1 MEYIKLCDSD
11 YRFMCVVW
19 EHAPV
24 NSGELVK
31 LCQEQLGWKKSTT
44 YTVVRKM
51 CEKGYI
57 ANEDATVSV
66 LIPKEQVRRDTGL
79 SVTDAQ
85 VERVLAGKSCSMDEN
100 ARKLIQ
106 HQGRLYTERLISA
119 AMEAGFDLKAL
130 PVILMGGGAA
140 TVMRNVSERDG
151 LCRAFLLGDD
161 KVNAEGFE
169 RILEQMSGREAAR

>member
-1 MEYIKLCDSD
+1 MEYVKLCDSD

-19 EHAPV
+19 EHAPI

-66 LIPKEQVRRDTGL
+66 LIQRNRCR
-79 SVTDAQ
+79 Q
-85 VERVLAGKSCSMDEN
+85 RN
-100 ARKLIQ
+100 
-106 HQGRLYTERLISA
+106 
-119 AMEAGFDLKAL
+119 
-130 PVILMGGGAA
+130 PVILW
-140 TVMRNVSERDG
+140 TVHLTG
-151 LCRAFLLGDD
+151 HCRALSPHFLGVR
-161 KVNAEGFE
+161 KFPK
-169 RILEQMSGREAAR
+169 RKRKCSKK